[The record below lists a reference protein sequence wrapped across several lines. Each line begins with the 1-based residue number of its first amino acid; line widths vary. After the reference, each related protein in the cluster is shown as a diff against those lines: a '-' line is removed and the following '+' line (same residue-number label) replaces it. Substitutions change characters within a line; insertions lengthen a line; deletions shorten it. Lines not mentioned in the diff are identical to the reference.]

1 MDSFSGTLPPLGLSV
16 GHTGQLKEPE
26 GGLDGS
32 GIGKK
37 ADPGKLGKG
46 SAALL
51 KEYLCVKEGRLLL
64 DTRSEIENST
74 VFR

>member
-1 MDSFSGTLPPLGLSV
+1 
-16 GHTGQLKEPE
+16 
-26 GGLDGS
+26 LDGS